1 MLESKAQPPNR
12 AAGERALFW
21 QTPILP
27 NSELLFAHYRT
38 QNFAPHTHE
47 RYVIGA
53 VAKGAYRYDYRHRE
67 HIAGA
72 GSVPCCYPGE
82 VHNGQAVDASGWTYR
97 MFYIDTDYLCVL
109 TSQIAD
115 RPAGLPFF
123 PDSVVHDPDIAAQL
137 LSIHAALEQGVSR
150 LEAETRLLSTLATL
164 ITRHADPRLELRPV
178 GGERDVVRLARRYI
192 EDNYA
197 RNITLDELG
206 QLVYMSNFHFVR
218 VFREAVGMPPHAYL
232 THIRVRRAKQLL
244 SAGQPIARVSFDTG
258 FADQSHL
265 TRHFRRIVGVTPGRY
280 RQSFSKNVQD

>member
-1 MLESKAQPPNR
+1 MPAHKAQPPDR
-12 AAGERALFW
+12 AAGERAKYW

-27 NSELLFAHYRT
+27 GSELLFAHYRT

-47 RYVIGA
+47 HYVIGA

-82 VHNGQAVDASGWTYR
+82 VHNGQAVNADGWTYR
-97 MFYIDTDYLCVL
+97 MFYIDTGHMCAL
-109 TSQIAD
+109 TTQIAD

-123 PDSVVHDPDIAAQL
+123 PDSVIHDPDIAARL
-137 LSIHAALEQGVSR
+137 LAIHAALEQGASP
-150 LEAETRLLSTLATL
+150 LEAETRLLSTLALL
-164 ITRHADPRLELRPV
+164 ITRHADPRVELRPA
-178 GGERDVVRLARRYI
+178 GDERDVVALARDYI
-192 EDNYA
+192 EDNYT

-206 QLVYMSNFHFVR
+206 RLVCMSNFHFVR
-218 VFREAVGMPPHAYL
+218 VFHEVIGMPPHAYL
-232 THIRVRRAKQLL
+232 NHVRIRRARQLL
-244 SAGQPIARVSFDTG
+244 AAGQPIARVSFDTG

-280 RQSFSKNVQD
+280 RQSISKNVQD